1 MNPQNIGIQKIN
13 LKVNGT
19 SYPATP
25 YTPNFD
31 SGDFMEMYDD
41 FLRGIG
47 YSEMNES
54 SGVTKEEFRNHKM
67 FTIFG
72 KYFRKY
78 CN

>member
-1 MNPQNIGIQKIN
+1 
-13 LKVNGT
+13 
-19 SYPATP
+19 
-25 YTPNFD
+25 
-31 SGDFMEMYDD
+31 MEMYDD

-72 KYFRKY
+72 KYFR
-78 CN
+78 NIVINFSNDNN

>member
-1 MNPQNIGIQKIN
+1 
-13 LKVNGT
+13 
-19 SYPATP
+19 
-25 YTPNFD
+25 
-31 SGDFMEMYDD
+31 MEMYDD

-72 KYFRKY
+72 KYFRNIVISFSSDNKCSLFILFY
-78 CN
+78 NICYL